1 MITSPPF
8 DSATVDPSVQE
19 ALSIRYGA
27 SAFMVVP
34 LSTGRIAVLGHYREL
49 HSIVDTWEEACES
62 ARTIQMNQWRRNLE
76 KARAPDD
83 RKAPATKK
91 DQLDE
96 LTSLMGL

>member
-1 MITSPPF
+1 MITNPPF

-76 KARAPDD
+76 KARVVEPAT
-83 RKAPATKK
+83 KPATKK